1 MSHSIWP
8 AIVPVGGF
16 MDRAALQ
23 TLLEGLV
30 GGTVDVA
37 EAMRYLGTWPAQDLA
52 IATLDAQ
59 RPLRNGFSETVFC
72 QGKSPEHLLAV
83 FRAFVDRGQN
93 VLGTRCTPE
102 AAAQIHAAF
111 PNAHYDAVSRCVV
124 VVQQAMAPLPGRLS
138 IVAAGTADL
147 CVAEEARRTAAFC
160 GVEASTHYDVGVAGL
175 HRLLQRLER
184 LRASDVSIVVA
195 GMEGALPSVLGG
207 LVAHPIVAVPTSIG
221 YGTNLHGL
229 TPLFAMLNSCAE
241 GVTVVNIDNGFG
253 AACAALRILRLLSIR
268 ERE

>member
-1 MSHSIWP
+1 
-8 AIVPVGGF
+8 
-16 MDRAALQ
+16 MDRAALR

-30 GGTVDVA
+30 GGTVEIA
-37 EAMRYLGTWPAQDLA
+37 GAMRQLGTWPAQDLA

-59 RPLRNGFSETVFC
+59 RPLRNGFSETVYC
-72 QGKSPEHLLAV
+72 QGKSPEHLLAIV
-83 FRAFVDRGQN
+83 RAIVDRGQN

-102 AAAQIHAAF
+102 AAAQLQALF
-111 PNAHYDAVSRCVV
+111 PQVHYDAVSRCVAIIQQPV
-124 VVQQAMAPLPGRLS
+124 VPLPGRLS

-147 CVAEEARRTAAFC
+147 SVAEEARRTAAFC

-175 HRLLQRLER
+175 HRLLQQLDR

-207 LVAHPIVAVPTSIG
+207 LVAHPLIAVPTSTG
-221 YGTNLHGL
+221 YGANLHGL

-253 AACAALRILRLLSIR
+253 AACAALRILRALPPR
-268 ERE
+268 TT